1 MNKHFFQIKRTV
13 LLCDILN
20 YLNVSNHIFF
30 NINSNF
36 DKNILK
42 YQIDDFVSFSSLKAN
57 SVSFF
62 ENKKN
67 NSTSVNSGV
76 CIIKETNSKLINDNI
91 IKIPY
96 QNPKLGFSKL
106 LEIYFTKN
114 NTKLNNQ
121 IHPTAIVH
129 ETALI
134 GENVTIGA
142 YSNIEKG
149 VVIEND
155 AIIGERVNISF
166 KCKIGKR
173 SNISSGVFIEC
184 TILGDDVCVA
194 PNTVIGKLGFSF
206 TPDTGNTFLTPHI
219 GAVTIGDGTNIGSC
233 CTIDRGLIDNT
244 IIGDYVMIDNL
255 VHIGHNCVIEDFCI
269 LAGQVGL
276 SGSVKLQKNVMMGG
290 DVSIK
295 DNITIGENSI
305 IAGASKVFKD
315 FPKNSKIGGNPA
327 QYLMEW
333 QRLIIAQK
341 QLLKKRKN
349 RKDDT

>member
-1 MNKHFFQIKRTV
+1 MNKHFFQMKRKV

-114 NTKLNNQ
+114 NSKLNNQ

-173 SNISSGVFIEC
+173 SNISSGVFIES
-184 TILGDDVCVA
+184 TILGDDVYVA

-255 VHIGHNCVIEDFCI
+255 VHIGHNCVIEDYCI

-276 SGSVKLQKNVMMGG
+276 SGSVKLEKNVMMGG

>member
-1 MNKHFFQIKRTV
+1 MNKHFFQMKRKV

-42 YQIDDFVSFSSLKAN
+42 YQIDDFVSFSSLKPN

-149 VVIEND
+149 VVIENN
-155 AIIGERVNISF
+155 ASIGARVNISF
-166 KCKIGKR
+166 NSKIGKR

-184 TILGDDVCVA
+184 TILGDDVYVA

-244 IIGDYVMIDNL
+244 IIGDYVMIDNQ
-255 VHIGHNCVIEDFCI
+255 VHIGHNCVIGDYCI

-290 DVSIK
+290 DVSVK

-349 RKDDT
+349 

>member
-1 MNKHFFQIKRTV
+1 MNKHFFQMKRKV

-20 YLNVSNHIFF
+20 DLNVSNHTFL

-42 YQIDDFVSFSSLKAN
+42 YQIDDFVSFSNLKPN
-57 SVSFF
+57 SISFF
-62 ENKKN
+62 DNKKN
-67 NSTSVNSGV
+67 NSTSVNSGACV
-76 CIIKETNSKLINDNI
+76 IKERNLKLINDNI

-129 ETALI
+129 KTALI
-134 GENVTIGA
+134 GKNVSIGA
-142 YSNIEKG
+142 YSNIEEG

-155 AIIGERVNISF
+155 VSIGARVNISF
-166 KCKIGKR
+166 NCKIGKR
-173 SNISSGVFIEC
+173 SYISSGVYIEC
-184 TILGDDVCVA
+184 SILGDDVYVA
-194 PNTVIGKLGFSF
+194 PNSVVGKLGFSF

-219 GAVTIGDGTNIGSC
+219 GAVTIGNGTNIGSC

-244 IIGDYVMIDNL
+244 IIGNYVMIDNQ
-255 VHIGHNCVIEDFCI
+255 VHIGHNCVIADYCV

-276 SGSVKLQKNVMMGG
+276 SGSVKLEKNVMMGG

-305 IAGASKVFKD
+305 IAGATKIFKD

-327 QYLMEW
+327 QYLMDW

-349 RKDDT
+349 

>member
-1 MNKHFFQIKRTV
+1 MNKHFFQMKRKV

-20 YLNVSNHIFF
+20 YLNVSNHTFL

-155 AIIGERVNISF
+155 ASIGARVNISF
-166 KCKIGKR
+166 NSKIGKR

-184 TILGDDVCVA
+184 TILGDDVYVA

-255 VHIGHNCVIEDFCI
+255 VHIGHNCVIEDYCI

-349 RKDDT
+349 

>member
-1 MNKHFFQIKRTV
+1 MNKHFFQMKRKV

-20 YLNVSNHIFF
+20 YLNVSNHTFLK
-30 NINSNF
+30 INSNF

>member
-1 MNKHFFQIKRTV
+1 MNKHFFQMKRKV

-42 YQIDDFVSFSSLKAN
+42 YQIDDFVSFSSLKPN
-57 SVSFF
+57 SLSFF

-134 GENVTIGA
+134 GDNVTIGA

-149 VVIEND
+149 VVIENN
-155 AIIGERVNISF
+155 ASIGARVNISF
-166 KCKIGKR
+166 NSKIGKR

-184 TILGDDVCVA
+184 TILGDDVYVA

-244 IIGDYVMIDNL
+244 IIGDYVMIDNQ
-255 VHIGHNCVIEDFCI
+255 VHIGHNCVIGDYCI

-315 FPKNSKIGGNPA
+315 FPKNSKIAGNPA

-349 RKDDT
+349 

>member
-1 MNKHFFQIKRTV
+1 MNKHFFQMKRKV

-121 IHPTAIVH
+121 IHPTAIIH

-149 VVIEND
+149 VVIENN
-155 AIIGERVNISF
+155 ASIGARVNISF
-166 KCKIGKR
+166 NSKIGKR

-184 TILGDDVCVA
+184 TILGDDVYVA

-206 TPDTGNTFLTPHI
+206 TPDTNNTFLTPHI

-244 IIGDYVMIDNL
+244 IIGDYVMIDNQ
-255 VHIGHNCVIEDFCI
+255 VHIGHNCVIGDYCI

-315 FPKNSKIGGNPA
+315 FPKNSKIAGNPA

-333 QRLIIAQK
+333 QRLIIVQK

-349 RKDDT
+349 

>member
-1 MNKHFFQIKRTV
+1 MNKHFFQIKRKV

-155 AIIGERVNISF
+155 AFIGARVNISF
-166 KCKIGKR
+166 NSKIGKR

-184 TILGDDVCVA
+184 TILGDDVYVA

-295 DNITIGENSI
+295 DNITIGQNSI

>member
-1 MNKHFFQIKRTV
+1 MNKHFFQIKRKV

>member
-1 MNKHFFQIKRTV
+1 MNKHFFQMKRKV

-349 RKDDT
+349 

>member
-1 MNKHFFQIKRTV
+1 MNKIFFQMKRKV

-20 YLNVSNHIFF
+20 VLNISNSTFLNV
-30 NINSNF
+30 NSNF

-42 YQIDDFVSFSSLKAN
+42 YQIDDFVSFSSLKPN

-62 ENKKN
+62 ENIKT
-67 NSTSVNSGV
+67 NSLSVNSGV
-76 CIIKETNSKLINDNI
+76 CIIKETNFKLINDNI

-106 LEIYFTKN
+106 LEFYFTKN
-114 NTKLNNQ
+114 NTKLNKK

-134 GENVTIGA
+134 GENVSIGA
-142 YSNIEKG
+142 YSNIEEG

-155 AIIGERVNISF
+155 TSIGGRVNISF
-166 KCKIGKR
+166 NSKIGKR
-173 SNISSGVFIEC
+173 SYISSGVIIEC
-184 TILGDDVCVA
+184 TILGDDVYIA

-244 IIGDYVMIDNL
+244 IIGDYVMIDNQ
-255 VHIGHNCVIEDFCI
+255 VHIGHNCVIGDYCI

-305 IAGASKVFKD
+305 IAGASKIFKD
-315 FPKNSKIGGNPA
+315 FPKNSRIGGNPA
-327 QYLMEW
+327 QDLMDW

-349 RKDDT
+349 SKDDT

>member
-1 MNKHFFQIKRTV
+1 MNKHFFQMKHKV

-20 YLNVSNHIFF
+20 YLNVSNHTFL

-149 VVIEND
+149 VVIENN
-155 AIIGERVNISF
+155 ASIGARVNISF
-166 KCKIGKR
+166 NSKIGKR

-184 TILGDDVCVA
+184 TILGDDVYVA

-244 IIGDYVMIDNL
+244 IIGDYVMIDNQ
-255 VHIGHNCVIEDFCI
+255 VHIGHNCVIGDYCI

-290 DVSIK
+290 DVSVK

-315 FPKNSKIGGNPA
+315 FPKDSKIGGNPA

-349 RKDDT
+349 

>member
-276 SGSVKLQKNVMMGG
+276 SGSVKLQKNVMIGG

-295 DNITIGENSI
+295 DNITIGQNSI

>member
-1 MNKHFFQIKRTV
+1 MNKLFFQMKRNV
-13 LLCDILN
+13 LVCDILKI
-20 YLNVSNHIFF
+20 LNVSDHIFLH
-30 NINSNF
+30 NNSNF
-36 DKNILK
+36 DKNTLK
-42 YQIDDFVSFSSLKAN
+42 YQIDDFVSFSSLKAH
-57 SVSFF
+57 SLSFF

-67 NSTSVNSGV
+67 NFTSINSGV
-76 CIIKETNSKLINDNI
+76 CIIKETNLKLINDNI
-91 IKIPY
+91 IKIPHH
-96 QNPKLGFSKL
+96 NPKLGFSQL
-106 LEIYFTKN
+106 LEFYFTKN
-114 NTKLNNQ
+114 NTKLNKK

-134 GENVTIGA
+134 GENVSIGA
-142 YSNIEKG
+142 YSNIEEG

-155 AIIGERVNISF
+155 TSIGGRVNISF
-166 KCKIGKR
+166 NSKIGKR
-173 SNISSGVFIEC
+173 SYISSGVIIEC
-184 TILGDDVCVA
+184 TILGDDVYIA

-244 IIGDYVMIDNL
+244 IIGDYVMIDNQ
-255 VHIGHNCVIEDFCI
+255 VHIGHNCVIGDYCI

-305 IAGASKVFKD
+305 IAGASKIFKD
-315 FPKNSKIGGNPA
+315 FPKNSRIGGNPA
-327 QYLMEW
+327 QDLMDW

-349 RKDDT
+349 SKDDT

>member
-1 MNKHFFQIKRTV
+1 MNKHFFQMKRKV

-149 VVIEND
+149 VVIENN
-155 AIIGERVNISF
+155 ASIGARVNISF
-166 KCKIGKR
+166 NSKIGKR

-184 TILGDDVCVA
+184 TILGDDVYVA

-244 IIGDYVMIDNL
+244 IIGDYVMIDNQ
-255 VHIGHNCVIEDFCI
+255 VHIGHNCVIGDYCI

-349 RKDDT
+349 

>member
-1 MNKHFFQIKRTV
+1 MNKHFFQMKRKV

-20 YLNVSNHIFF
+20 YLNVSNNIFF

-149 VVIEND
+149 VVIENN
-155 AIIGERVNISF
+155 ASIGARVNISF
-166 KCKIGKR
+166 NSKIGKR

-184 TILGDDVCVA
+184 TILGDDVYVA

-244 IIGDYVMIDNL
+244 IIGDYVMIDNQ
-255 VHIGHNCVIEDFCI
+255 VHIGHNCVIGDYCI

-315 FPKNSKIGGNPA
+315 FPKNSKIAGNPA

-349 RKDDT
+349 

>member
-1 MNKHFFQIKRTV
+1 MNKHFFQMKSKI

-20 YLNVSNHIFF
+20 NLNISNHTFL
-30 NINSNF
+30 NTNSNF

-42 YQIDDFVSFSSLKAN
+42 YQIDDFVSYSSLKPH

-67 NSTSVNSGV
+67 NPTSVNSGV

-96 QNPKLGFSKL
+96 HNPKLGFSQL
-106 LEIYFTKN
+106 LEFYFPKN
-114 NTKLNNQ
+114 NNKLNNY

-134 GENVTIGA
+134 GKNVSIGA
-142 YSNIEKG
+142 YSNIEEG

-155 AIIGERVNISF
+155 TSIGARVNISF
-166 KCKIGKR
+166 NSKIGKR
-173 SNISSGVFIEC
+173 SYISSGVFIEC
-184 TILGDDVCVA
+184 AILGDDVCVA
-194 PNTVIGKLGFSF
+194 PNSVIGKLGFSF
-206 TPDTGNTFLTPHI
+206 TPDTENTFLTPHI

-244 IIGDYVMIDNL
+244 IIGKYVMIDNQ
-255 VHIGHNCVIEDFCI
+255 VHIGHNCVIGDYCI

-276 SGSVKLQKNVMMGG
+276 SGSVKLQNNVMMGG

-305 IAGASKVFKD
+305 IAGASKIFKD

-327 QYLMEW
+327 LDLMEW
-333 QRLIIAQK
+333 QRIIIAQK
-341 QLLKKRKN
+341 QLIKKRKN
-349 RKDDT
+349 KKDDT

>member
-1 MNKHFFQIKRTV
+1 MNKHFFQMKHKV

-20 YLNVSNHIFF
+20 YLNVSNHTFL

-36 DKNILK
+36 DNNILK
-42 YQIDDFVSFSSLKAN
+42 YQIDDFVSFSSLKPN
-57 SVSFF
+57 SLSFF

-67 NSTSVNSGV
+67 NSKSVNSGV
-76 CIIKETNSKLINDNI
+76 CIIKDTNLKLINDNI

-106 LEIYFTKN
+106 LEIYFKKN
-114 NTKLNNQ
+114 NKLNNQ
-121 IHPTAIVH
+121 IHPTAIIH

-134 GENVTIGA
+134 GKNVSIGA
-142 YSNIEKG
+142 YSNIEEG

-155 AIIGERVNISF
+155 SIIGARVNISF

-184 TILGDDVCVA
+184 TILGDDVYVA

-206 TPDTGNTFLTPHI
+206 TPDTANTFLTPHV

-255 VHIGHNCVIEDFCI
+255 VHIGHNCVIEDYCI

-276 SGSVKLQKNVMMGG
+276 SGSVKLQKNVLMGG

-349 RKDDT
+349 

>member
-1 MNKHFFQIKRTV
+1 MNKHFFQMKRKV

-20 YLNVSNHIFF
+20 YLNVSNHTFL
-30 NINSNF
+30 NINSKF

-67 NSTSVNSGV
+67 NSTFVNSGV

-149 VVIEND
+149 VVIENN
-155 AIIGERVNISF
+155 ASIGARVNISF
-166 KCKIGKR
+166 NSKIGKR

-184 TILGDDVCVA
+184 TILGDDVYVA

-244 IIGDYVMIDNL
+244 IIGDYVMIDNQ
-255 VHIGHNCVIEDFCI
+255 VHIGHNCVIGDYCI

-276 SGSVKLQKNVMMGG
+276 SGSVKLQKNVMIGG
-290 DVSIK
+290 DVSVK

-327 QYLMEW
+327 LYLMEW

-349 RKDDT
+349 

>member
-149 VVIEND
+149 VVIENN
-155 AIIGERVNISF
+155 ASIGARVNISF
-166 KCKIGKR
+166 NSKIGKR

-184 TILGDDVCVA
+184 TILGDDVYVA

-295 DNITIGENSI
+295 DNITIGQNSI

>member
-1 MNKHFFQIKRTV
+1 MNKHFFQMKRKV

-149 VVIEND
+149 VVIENN
-155 AIIGERVNISF
+155 ASIGARVNISF
-166 KCKIGKR
+166 NSKIGKR

-184 TILGDDVCVA
+184 TILGDDVYVA

-244 IIGDYVMIDNL
+244 IIGDYVMIDNQ
-255 VHIGHNCVIEDFCI
+255 VHIGHNCVIGDYCI

-290 DVSIK
+290 DVSVK

>member
-1 MNKHFFQIKRTV
+1 MNKHFLQMKHKV
-13 LLCDILN
+13 LLCHILN
-20 YLNVSNHIFF
+20 DLNVSNHTFL

-42 YQIDDFVSFSSLKAN
+42 YEIDDFVSFSSLKPK
-57 SVSFF
+57 SISFF

-67 NSTSVNSGV
+67 NSKSVNSGV
-76 CIIKETNSKLINDNI
+76 CIIKEINLKLINDNI

-114 NTKLNNQ
+114 NKLNNQ
-121 IHPTAIVH
+121 IHPTAIIH

-134 GENVTIGA
+134 GENVSIGA
-142 YSNIEKG
+142 YSNIEEG

-155 AIIGERVNISF
+155 AIIGARVNISF
-166 KCKIGKR
+166 KCKVGKR

-184 TILGDDVCVA
+184 TILGDDVYVA
-194 PNTVIGKLGFSF
+194 ANTVIGKLGFSF

-219 GAVTIGDGTNIGSC
+219 GAVIIGDGTNIGSC

-244 IIGDYVMIDNL
+244 IIGDYVMIDNQ
-255 VHIGHNCVIEDFCI
+255 VHIGHNCVIGDYCI

-305 IAGASKVFKD
+305 IAGASKIFKD
-315 FPKNSKIGGNPA
+315 FPKNSRIGGNPA
-327 QYLMEW
+327 QDLMDW

-349 RKDDT
+349 SKK

>member
-1 MNKHFFQIKRTV
+1 MNKHFFQIKRKV

-295 DNITIGENSI
+295 DNITIGQNSI

>member
-1 MNKHFFQIKRTV
+1 MNKHFFQMKRKV

-20 YLNVSNHIFF
+20 YLNVSSHIFF

-96 QNPKLGFSKL
+96 QSPKLGFSKL
-106 LEIYFTKN
+106 LEIYFTKK

-121 IHPTAIVH
+121 IHPTAIIH

-149 VVIEND
+149 VVIENN
-155 AIIGERVNISF
+155 ASIGARVNISF
-166 KCKIGKR
+166 NSKIGKR
-173 SNISSGVFIEC
+173 SIISSGVFIEC
-184 TILGDDVCVA
+184 TILGDDVYVA

-206 TPDTGNTFLTPHI
+206 TPDTNNTFLTPHI

-244 IIGDYVMIDNL
+244 IIGDYVMIDNQ
-255 VHIGHNCVIEDFCI
+255 VHIGHNCVIGDYCI

>member
-149 VVIEND
+149 VVIENN
-155 AIIGERVNISF
+155 ASIGARVNISF
-166 KCKIGKR
+166 NSKIGKR

-184 TILGDDVCVA
+184 TILGDDVYVA

-244 IIGDYVMIDNL
+244 IIGDYVMIDNQ
-255 VHIGHNCVIEDFCI
+255 VHIGHNCVIADYCV

-276 SGSVKLQKNVMMGG
+276 SGSVKLEKNVMMGG

>member
-1 MNKHFFQIKRTV
+1 MNKHFFQMKRKV

-20 YLNVSNHIFF
+20 YLNVSNYIFF

-349 RKDDT
+349 

>member
-1 MNKHFFQIKRTV
+1 MKRKV

-20 YLNVSNHIFF
+20 VLNISNSTFLNV
-30 NINSNF
+30 NSNF

-42 YQIDDFVSFSSLKAN
+42 YQIDDFVSFSSLKPN

-62 ENKKN
+62 ENIKT
-67 NSTSVNSGV
+67 NSLSVNSGV
-76 CIIKETNSKLINDNI
+76 CIIKETNFKLINDNI

-106 LEIYFTKN
+106 LEFYFTKN
-114 NTKLNNQ
+114 NTKLNKK

-134 GENVTIGA
+134 GENVSIGA
-142 YSNIEKG
+142 YSNIEEG

-155 AIIGERVNISF
+155 TSIGGRVNISF
-166 KCKIGKR
+166 NSKIGKR
-173 SNISSGVFIEC
+173 SYISSGVIIEC
-184 TILGDDVCVA
+184 TILGDDVYIA

-244 IIGDYVMIDNL
+244 IIGDYVMIDNQ
-255 VHIGHNCVIEDFCI
+255 VHIGHNCVIGDYCI

>member
-1 MNKHFFQIKRTV
+1 MNKHFFQMKRKV

>member
-1 MNKHFFQIKRTV
+1 MNKHFFQIKRKV

-114 NTKLNNQ
+114 NSKLNNQ

-244 IIGDYVMIDNL
+244 IIGDYVMIDNQ
-255 VHIGHNCVIEDFCI
+255 VHIGHNCVIGDYCI

-276 SGSVKLQKNVMMGG
+276 SGSVKLQTNVMMGG
-290 DVSIK
+290 DVSVK

>member
-1 MNKHFFQIKRTV
+1 MNKHFFQMKRKV
-13 LLCDILN
+13 LLSDILN
-20 YLNVSNHIFF
+20 DLNVSNHTFL

-42 YQIDDFVSFSSLKAN
+42 YQIDDFVSFSSLKPN
-57 SVSFF
+57 SISFF

-76 CIIKETNSKLINDNI
+76 CIIKETNLKLINDNI

-106 LEIYFTKN
+106 LEIFFTKN
-114 NTKLNNQ
+114 NTKLKNQ

-129 ETALI
+129 KTALI
-134 GENVTIGA
+134 GKNVSIGA
-142 YSNIEKG
+142 YSIIEEG

-155 AIIGERVNISF
+155 VSIGTRVNISF
-166 KCKIGKR
+166 NCKIGKR
-173 SNISSGVFIEC
+173 SYISSGVYIEYS
-184 TILGDDVCVA
+184 ILGNDVYIA
-194 PNTVIGKLGFSF
+194 PNSVVGKLGFSF

-219 GAVTIGDGTNIGSC
+219 GAVTIGHGTNIGSC

-244 IIGDYVMIDNL
+244 IIGNYVMIDNQ
-255 VHIGHNCVIEDFCI
+255 VHIGHNCVIADYCV

-276 SGSVKLQKNVMMGG
+276 SGSVKLEKNVMMGG

-305 IAGASKVFKD
+305 IAGASKIFKN
-315 FPKNSKIGGNPA
+315 FPKNSKIGGSPA
-327 QYLMEW
+327 QYLIEW

-349 RKDDT
+349 

>member
-1 MNKHFFQIKRTV
+1 MNKHFFQMKRKV

-20 YLNVSNHIFF
+20 DLNVSNHTFL

-42 YQIDDFVSFSSLKAN
+42 YQIDDFVSFSSLKPN

-62 ENKKN
+62 ENKKT
-67 NSTSVNSGV
+67 NSASVNSGV
-76 CIIKETNSKLINDNI
+76 CIIKESNLKLINDNI

-149 VVIEND
+149 VVIENN
-155 AIIGERVNISF
+155 ASIGARVNISF
-166 KCKIGKR
+166 NSKIGKR

-184 TILGDDVCVA
+184 TILGDDVYVA

-295 DNITIGENSI
+295 DNITIGQNSI

-349 RKDDT
+349 

>member
-1 MNKHFFQIKRTV
+1 MNKHFFQIKRKV

-349 RKDDT
+349 

>member
-1 MNKHFFQIKRTV
+1 MNKHFFQMKRKV

-149 VVIEND
+149 VVIENN
-155 AIIGERVNISF
+155 ASIGARVNISF
-166 KCKIGKR
+166 NSKIGKR
-173 SNISSGVFIEC
+173 SNISSGV
-184 TILGDDVCVA
+184 L
-194 PNTVIGKLGFSF
+194 
-206 TPDTGNTFLTPHI
+206 
-219 GAVTIGDGTNIGSC
+219 
-233 CTIDRGLIDNT
+233 
-244 IIGDYVMIDNL
+244 
-255 VHIGHNCVIEDFCI
+255 
-269 LAGQVGL
+269 L
-276 SGSVKLQKNVMMGG
+276 SV
-290 DVSIK
+290 
-295 DNITIGENSI
+295 
-305 IAGASKVFKD
+305 
-315 FPKNSKIGGNPA
+315 
-327 QYLMEW
+327 QY
-333 QRLIIAQK
+333 
-341 QLLKKRKN
+341 
-349 RKDDT
+349 